1 MKIRTKFV
9 SNSSSSS
16 FTISLNDITAMQLR
30 MIENYMEIAKVLGGY
45 DDDEPWTI
53 DVEGAVVRGR
63 TFMDNFDMHH
73 FLVNVVRVPPDLISW
88 GDY

>member
-1 MKIRTKFV
+1 MKIRKGFV

-30 MIENYMEIAKVLGGY
+30 MIENHASIADAVGGY
-45 DDDEPWTI
+45 DHDEPWII
-53 DVEGAVVRGR
+53 DVEGAEVIGR

-73 FLVNVVRVPPDLISW
+73 FLINVVRVDEDLIKW
-88 GDY
+88 G